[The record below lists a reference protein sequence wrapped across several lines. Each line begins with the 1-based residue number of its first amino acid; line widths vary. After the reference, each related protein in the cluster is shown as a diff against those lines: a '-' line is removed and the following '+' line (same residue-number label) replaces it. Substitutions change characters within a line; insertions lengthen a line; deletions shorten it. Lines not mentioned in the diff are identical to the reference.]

1 MLFSFI
7 PLCDNSTKV
16 GYYIITGKTYAEN
29 TYISK
34 IYEKD
39 KKLISPIN
47 HKKTL
52 NVFITTSLCEI
63 ILNHGTIKSTSP

>member
-34 IYEKD
+34 IY
-39 KKLISPIN
+39 KKRQKANFTNKP
-47 HKKTL
+47 
-52 NVFITTSLCEI
+52 
-63 ILNHGTIKSTSP
+63 